1 MAEPSTNTT
10 HLYALLRKVTKKEDF
25 SSVETN
31 ELSNEIM
38 NMAGNN
44 IIAQFSTKLDA
55 IAEIGRAQLESFQAQ
70 LESFKESNQA
80 QLESFKESNQAQL
93 ESFKESNQAQLERI
107 KESNQVQ
114 LERIK
119 ESHQTQMDALRES
132 NRTTRWLLGIGF
144 TIIGVMIAYGNFFGG

>member
-93 ESFKESNQAQLERI
+93 ERI

>member
-1 MAEPSTNTT
+1 MAEPSINTT
-10 HLYALLRKVTKKEDF
+10 RLYALLRKIAKREEF

-31 ELSNEIM
+31 ELSNEIF
-38 NMAGNN
+38 NMAGINLKD
-44 IIAQFSTKLDA
+44 QFGPKLDA
-55 IAEIGRAQLESFQAQ
+55 ITEISRAQ

-80 QLESFKESNQAQL
+80 QLESFQAQI
-93 ESFKESNQAQLERI
+93 ESF
-107 KESNQVQ
+107 
-114 LERIK
+114 K

>member
-80 QLESFKESNQAQL
+80 QLESFKES
-93 ESFKESNQAQLERI
+93 SQAQLERI

-119 ESHQTQMDALRES
+119 ESHQTQMYALRES

>member
-80 QLESFKESNQAQL
+80 QLE
-93 ESFKESNQAQLERI
+93 RI